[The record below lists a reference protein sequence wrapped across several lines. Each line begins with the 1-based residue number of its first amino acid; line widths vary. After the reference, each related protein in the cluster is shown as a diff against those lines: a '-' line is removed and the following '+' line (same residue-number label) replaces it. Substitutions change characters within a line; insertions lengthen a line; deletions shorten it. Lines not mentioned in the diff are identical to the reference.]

1 MTSGTPEIRALGGA
15 DFADIHAI
23 INDGAQAYR
32 GVIPAD
38 RWRDPY
44 MSEAHLAGE
53 IEAGVAFTGLAE
65 DGRLVGVMGVQ
76 PVDDVTLIR
85 HAYVRTDRR
94 GAGIGGRLMAAVLV
108 GLGTPVLVGT
118 WAAATWAVR
127 FYERHGFRLTDTETK
142 TRLLRR
148 YWTIPERQV
157 ETSVVLADARW
168 WVAARE

>member
-1 MTSGTPEIRALGGA
+1 MSLEPPVIRALDEA

-32 GVIPAD
+32 DVIPPD
-38 RWRDPY
+38 RWHDPY

-53 IEAGVAFTGLAE
+53 IDAGVAFTGLAE
-65 DGRLVGVMGVQ
+65 DGRLVGVIGVQ

-85 HAYVRTDRR
+85 HAYVRTARR
-94 GAGIGGRLMAAVLV
+94 RSGIGDRLMAAVLA
-108 GLGTPVLVGT
+108 GLQTPVLVGT

-127 FYERHGFRLTDTETK
+127 FYEQHGFRLTDTETK

-168 WVAARE
+168 WAVASR

>member
-1 MTSGTPEIRALGGA
+1 MSLERSVIRTLDEA
-15 DFADIHAI
+15 DFADIHTI
-23 INDGAQAYR
+23 INDGAEAYR
-32 GVIPAD
+32 DVIPPD
-38 RWRDPY
+38 RWHDPY

-85 HAYVRTDRR
+85 HAYVCTARR
-94 GAGIGGRLMAAVLV
+94 RSGIGGHLMAVVLD
-108 GLGTPVLVGT
+108 GIRTPVLVGT
-118 WAAATWAVR
+118 WSAATWAVR
-127 FYERHGFRLTDTETK
+127 FYEQHGFRLTDTETK

-157 ETSVVLADARW
+157 EASLVLADARW
-168 WVAARE
+168 WEAALG